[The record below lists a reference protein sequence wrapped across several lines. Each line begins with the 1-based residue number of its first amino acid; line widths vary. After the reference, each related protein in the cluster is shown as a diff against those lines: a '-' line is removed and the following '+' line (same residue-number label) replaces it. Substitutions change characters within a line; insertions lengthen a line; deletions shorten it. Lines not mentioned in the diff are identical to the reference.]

1 MKIAIY
7 GGSFNPPHL
16 GHVEAARTAASML
29 APDLFLIVPASIP
42 PHKDLADGSPTAQQ
56 RLELCR
62 LAFADIPGAEI
73 SEIELRR
80 EGKSYSYDTVRLLRE
95 ENPDAQLTLV
105 IGTDMLLS
113 FEKWYQFRYL
123 LENCMLAV
131 LARGEDDSYELRA
144 MAEHLR
150 TAYDAEVSVLPHEP
164 IAISSETI
172 RERMPLRMGEGYLPD
187 EVYTEII
194 RRRYYGAKP
203 SLPWLREKVLAYLDD
218 YRVAHV
224 AGCESEAVRLA
235 RHWGEDSELAAEAGI
250 LHDITK
256 RCSYDQQLQL
266 CEKYGIIND
275 NSELLN
281 PKLLHAKTGAALAR
295 DLFGVSDT
303 VYEAIRWHTTG
314 KKDMSLFEKIL
325 YLADYIEPTRDFE
338 GIDDVKQYVESV
350 AAGHIAHEE
359 EQLGLKDAHNEY
371 LMTALRT
378 VEGIAKDKVMQPF
391 AARLAKEVQKFVDAG
406 WVEETPT
413 HYRPTAEGLLHADGM
428 AAELFINCGM
438 RGQICRH
445 RSCRGVLP

>member
-16 GHVEAARTAASML
+16 GHVEAARTVAAGL
-29 APDLFLIVPASIP
+29 APDRLLIVPASVP
-42 PHKDLADGSPTAQQ
+42 PHKALADGSPTAQQ

-95 ENPDAQLTLV
+95 ENPDAQLILV
-105 IGTDMLLS
+105 VGTDMLLS

-123 LENCMLAV
+123 LENCTLAV
-131 LARGEDDSYELRA
+131 LARGEDDLDELRA
-144 MAEHLR
+144 AAAYLR
-150 TAYDAEVSVLPHEP
+150 ESYDADVTVLPHEP

-172 RERMPLRMGEGYLPD
+172 RERLGMRGGEDYLSD
-187 EVYTEII
+187 AVYAEII

-203 SLPWLREKVLAYLDD
+203 SLPWLREKTLEHLDEH
-218 YRVAHV
+218 RVAHV

-235 RHWGEDSELAAEAGI
+235 MRWGEDPELAAEAGI

-256 RCSYDQQLQL
+256 SLSFDKQLQL

-275 NSELLN
+275 NSELEA

-303 VYEAIRWHTTG
+303 VYAAIRWHTTG
-314 KKDMSLFEKIL
+314 KPDMSLFEKIL

-338 GIDDVKQYVESV
+338 GIDELRELAFTDLDGAMV
-350 AAGHIAHEE
+350 
-359 EQLGLKDAHNEY
+359 LGLGMTIDEIRRSGHEPYIDTLDAY
-371 LMTALRT
+371 AWY
-378 VEGIAKDKVMQPF
+378 
-391 AARLAKEVQKFVDAG
+391 KEK
-406 WVEETPT
+406 EK
-413 HYRPTAEGLLHADGM
+413 
-428 AAELFINCGM
+428 
-438 RGQICRH
+438 
-445 RSCRGVLP
+445 

>member
-16 GHVEAARTAASML
+16 GHVEAARTVAAVL
-29 APDLFLIVPASIP
+29 APDRLLIVPASVP
-42 PHKDLADGSPTAQQ
+42 PHKALADGSPTAQQ

-105 IGTDMLLS
+105 VGTDMLLS

-123 LENCMLAV
+123 LENCALAV
-131 LARGEDDSYELRA
+131 LAREDDDLDE
-144 MAEHLR
+144 LR
-150 TAYDAEVSVLPHEP
+150 TAAAYLRESYDADVTVLPHEP

-172 RERMPLRMGEGYLPD
+172 RERLGMRGGEDYLSD
-187 EVYTEII
+187 AVYAEII
-194 RRRYYGAKP
+194 RHRYYGARP
-203 SLPWLREKVLAYLDD
+203 SLPWLREKVLEHLDEH
-218 YRVAHV
+218 RVAHV

-235 RHWGEDSELAAEAGI
+235 MRWGEDPELAAEAGI

-256 RCSYDQQLQL
+256 SLSFDEQLQL

-275 NSELLN
+275 NSELEA

-303 VYEAIRWHTTG
+303 VYAAIRWHTTG
-314 KKDMSLFEKIL
+314 KPDMSLFEKIL

-338 GIDDVKQYVESV
+338 GIDELRELAFTDLDGAMV
-350 AAGHIAHEE
+350 
-359 EQLGLKDAHNEY
+359 LGLGMTIDEIRRSGHEPYIDTLDAY
-371 LMTALRT
+371 AWY
-378 VEGIAKDKVMQPF
+378 
-391 AARLAKEVQKFVDAG
+391 KEK
-406 WVEETPT
+406 EK
-413 HYRPTAEGLLHADGM
+413 
-428 AAELFINCGM
+428 
-438 RGQICRH
+438 
-445 RSCRGVLP
+445 

>member
-16 GHVEAARTAASML
+16 GHVEAARTAASVL
-29 APDLFLIVPASIP
+29 APDRFLIVPASIP

-105 IGTDMLLS
+105 VGTDMLLS

-123 LENCMLAV
+123 LENCALAV
-131 LARGEDDSYELRA
+131 LAREEDDLDE
-144 MAEHLR
+144 LR
-150 TAYDAEVSVLPHEP
+150 TAAAYLRENYDADVTVLPHEP

-172 RERMPLRMGEGYLPD
+172 RERLAMRGGEDYLSD
-187 EVYTEII
+187 AVYSEII
-194 RRRYYGAKP
+194 RHRYYGARP
-203 SLPWLREKVLAYLDD
+203 SLPWLRKKTLEHLDEH
-218 YRVAHV
+218 RVAHV

-235 RHWGEDSELAAEAGI
+235 IHWGEDPELAAEAGI

-256 RCSYDQQLQL
+256 SLSFDEQLQL

-275 NSELLN
+275 NSELEA

-303 VYEAIRWHTTG
+303 VYAAIRWHTTG
-314 KKDMSLFEKIL
+314 KPDMSLFEKIL

-338 GIDDVKQYVESV
+338 GIDELRELAFTDLDGAMV
-350 AAGHIAHEE
+350 
-359 EQLGLKDAHNEY
+359 LGLGMTIDEIRRSGHEPYIDTLDAY
-371 LMTALRT
+371 AWY
-378 VEGIAKDKVMQPF
+378 
-391 AARLAKEVQKFVDAG
+391 KEK
-406 WVEETPT
+406 EK
-413 HYRPTAEGLLHADGM
+413 
-428 AAELFINCGM
+428 
-438 RGQICRH
+438 
-445 RSCRGVLP
+445 

>member
-16 GHVEAARTAASML
+16 GHVEAARTVAAVL
-29 APDLFLIVPASIP
+29 APDRLLIVPASVP
-42 PHKDLADGSPTAQQ
+42 PHKALADGSPTAQQ

-95 ENPDAQLTLV
+95 ENPDAQLILV
-105 IGTDMLLS
+105 VGTDMLLS

-123 LENCMLAV
+123 LENCTLAV
-131 LARGEDDSYELRA
+131 LARGEDDLDELRA
-144 MAEHLR
+144 AAAYLR
-150 TAYDAEVSVLPHEP
+150 ESYDADVTVLPHEP

-172 RERMPLRMGEGYLPD
+172 RERLGMRGGEDYLSD
-187 EVYTEII
+187 AVYAEII

-203 SLPWLREKVLAYLDD
+203 SLPWLREKTLEHLDEH
-218 YRVAHV
+218 RVAHV

-235 RHWGEDSELAAEAGI
+235 MRWGEDPELAAEAGI

-256 RCSYDQQLQL
+256 NLSFDEQLQL

-275 NSELLN
+275 NSELEA
-281 PKLLHAKTGAALAR
+281 PKLLHAKTGAAMAR
-295 DLFGVSDT
+295 ELFGVSDT

-314 KKDMSLFEKIL
+314 KPDMSLFEKIL

-338 GIDDVKQYVESV
+338 GIDELRELAFTDLDGAMV
-350 AAGHIAHEE
+350 
-359 EQLGLKDAHNEY
+359 LGLGMTIDEIRRSGHEPYVDTLDAY
-371 LMTALRT
+371 AWY
-378 VEGIAKDKVMQPF
+378 
-391 AARLAKEVQKFVDAG
+391 KEK
-406 WVEETPT
+406 EK
-413 HYRPTAEGLLHADGM
+413 
-428 AAELFINCGM
+428 
-438 RGQICRH
+438 
-445 RSCRGVLP
+445 